1 MRRIAQSN
9 LSLATQPDKRTS
21 AGPRLAGILPSNMV
35 RTNFTFFFDQD
46 LMIEYRQYQR
56 AYFDSSIML
65 AGFFVGM
72 IFLFARANFVSA
84 FYDGF
89 HFSCAFI
96 LICTALV
103 IYLILLSSHLI
114 KDYADTE
121 QGYFH
126 QFSTFVISNPSMR
139 FLSHDFLAV
148 CGTLG
153 FCFGLYSRVLSGQ
166 CPADVTI
173 WGAQRCNHLS
183 SAKSVPMDHVMFV
196 SLCPIFCQLLIS
208 GMSFGASLT
217 CCIVST
223 ASVAL
228 SIIHVDGKLD
238 IWVLLSSFII
248 MLITYNHEKL
258 ARLTFTHTQRVSAI
272 ELDKRKHIMLH
283 QQAEHDLFSEKNKHQ
298 IEMQTMIAEE
308 ERRLMESEKK
318 QMIALLG
325 NVAHDLKTPLQA
337 FLMDLESLKTALE
350 LSRGIAMT

>member
-1 MRRIAQSN
+1 
-9 LSLATQPDKRTS
+9 
-21 AGPRLAGILPSNMV
+21 MV
-35 RTNFTFFFDQD
+35 RTNFSFFFDKD
-46 LMIEYRQYQR
+46 LMIEYRKYQR
-56 AYFDSSIML
+56 AYFDTSIML
-65 AGFFVGM
+65 AAFGVGM
-72 IFLFARANFVSA
+72 IFFFGRANILST

-89 HFSCAFI
+89 HFSCAFF
-96 LICTALV
+96 LLCSALV
-103 IYLILLSSHLI
+103 LYLVLLSSHLI
-114 KDYADTE
+114 SDYVDTG
-121 QGYFH
+121 QGYYR
-126 QFSTFVISNPSMR
+126 QFSTFVMSNSSMI

-173 WGAQRCNHLS
+173 WGAQRCNHVS
-183 SAKSVPMDHVMFV
+183 SSKSVPMDHVMFV

-208 GMSFGASLT
+208 GISFGASLT
-217 CCIVST
+217 CCFIST
-223 ASVAL
+223 AFVAL
-228 SIIHVDGKLD
+228 SIFHVDGKLD
-238 IWVLLSSFII
+238 IWVLLSSLII

-283 QQAEHDLFSEKNKHQ
+283 QQAEHDLFYEKNKHQ

-325 NVAHDLKTPLQA
+325 NVAHDLKAPLQA
-337 FLMDLESLKTALE
+337 FLMDLESLKTAME
-350 LSRGIAMT
+350 LSRGIAMN

>member
-1 MRRIAQSN
+1 
-9 LSLATQPDKRTS
+9 
-21 AGPRLAGILPSNMV
+21 MV
-35 RTNFTFFFDQD
+35 LTNFSFFFDKD
-46 LMIEYRQYQR
+46 LMIEYRKYQR
-56 AYFDSSIML
+56 ACFDTTVML
-65 AGFFVGM
+65 AAFCVGM
-72 IFLFARANFVSA
+72 TFFFGRANILFT

-89 HFSCAFI
+89 HFSCAFF
-96 LICTALV
+96 LLCLALL
-103 IYLILLSSHLI
+103 IYLVLLSSHLI
-114 KDYADTE
+114 SDYVDTG
-121 QGYFH
+121 QGYYRK
-126 QFSTFVISNPSMR
+126 FSTFVMSNSSMI

-153 FCFGLYSRVLSGQ
+153 FCIGLYSRVLSGQ

-183 SAKSVPMDHVMFV
+183 SSNSVPMDHVMFV

-208 GMSFGASLT
+208 GISFGASLT
-217 CCIVST
+217 CCFMST
-223 ASVAL
+223 AFVAV

-238 IWVLLSSFII
+238 IWVLLSSLII

-283 QQAEHDLFSEKNKHQ
+283 QQAEHDLFNEKNKHQ
-298 IEMQTMIAEE
+298 IEMQTMMAEE

-337 FLMDLESLKTALE
+337 FLMDLESLKTAME
-350 LSRGIAMT
+350 LSRGIAIN